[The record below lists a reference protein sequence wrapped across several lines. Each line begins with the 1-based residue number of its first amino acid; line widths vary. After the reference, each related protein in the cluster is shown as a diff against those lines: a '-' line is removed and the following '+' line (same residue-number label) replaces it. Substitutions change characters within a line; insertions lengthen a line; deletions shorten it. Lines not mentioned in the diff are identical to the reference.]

1 MKSVKGSVYF
11 ILAYQQEFSIQI
23 NFYVENFPL
32 NNRNFPTN
40 STKADFCDVPRSDPV
55 LDGLDMNL
63 LKGHRT
69 GALAAAL
76 NKQISKVFPEKY
88 KQSRKEGGIQKRLG

>member
-1 MKSVKGSVYF
+1 MSNAEHHHNQQLHQHFHEINRKVSKGVFIF

-40 STKADFCDVPRSDPV
+40 STKAYFCDVPRSDPV

-63 LKGHRT
+63 LKQGIGPGHS
-69 GALAAAL
+69 
-76 NKQISKVFPEKY
+76 Q
-88 KQSRKEGGIQKRLG
+88 RL

>member
-1 MKSVKGSVYF
+1 MSKGVFIF

-63 LKGHRT
+63 LKQGIEPGHS
-69 GALAAAL
+69 
-76 NKQISKVFPEKY
+76 Q
-88 KQSRKEGGIQKRLG
+88 RL